1 MSNNPCCPRSID
13 GKVKYVHTA
22 TGADQNAA
30 DGFTAV
36 INDGATPKAQSDTV
50 HVTLNITP
58 QNQAPTLSGSGVVF
72 EGQPNN
78 AVNTGNVGQYIEAD
92 GGGDPG
98 DTTLTLTIT
107 ALPTHGTL
115 WFNGVAVT
123 VGQTFD
129 YADRSQSADLC

>member
-1 MSNNPCCPRSID
+1 M
-13 GKVKYVHTA
+13 
-22 TGADQNAA
+22 
-30 DGFTAV
+30 
-36 INDGATPKAQSDTV
+36 
-50 HVTLNITP
+50 
-58 QNQAPTLSGSGVVF
+58 VF

-129 YADRSQSADLC
+129 YADRNLLTYANDGSETVAPTALAYASPTGRRHRRAGQHRRHHYPDRAPGG